1 MKIFLSL
8 MLMIWSFGAAAQ
20 TNFTQQAE
28 TYLNSLTTAKAR
40 FTQTAEW
47 DGSQLSGTF
56 YLNRPGKLRFDYDAP
71 LEDFIVAD
79 GTFIFYYDAALGEQT
94 NAPIGSTLADFI
106 LRDPIRLSGDVTVTS
121 SSQTDT
127 TQSLTLV
134 QTQDPHVGNLTL
146 TFYKEPFRLE
156 SWTVTDAQGLRTK
169 VSLSDITTGIS
180 LPSSMFYYID
190 PDHGQMKLNE

>member
-1 MKIFLSL
+1 MVL
-8 MLMIWSFGAAAQ
+8 WSFGAAAQ

-134 QTQDPHVGNLTL
+134 QTQDPHAGNLTL
-146 TFYKEPFRLE
+146 TFYKQPFRLK